1 MSSFLPVA
9 AKDGRIYCL
18 VREYWLHYIGY
29 NLDTRTCIFPVVGT
43 YSICVFYCC
52 VDVGVCWVISK
63 QPFTKLCSDPA
74 QALQMPP
81 QTYLPTGMEGVI
93 TCPAASQPPLLR
105 VDWTKDGKPLDLSMV
120 LETLHSPFSACQQF
134 GQNLFKCAQL
144 EDKTITKWSKVTVD
158 TLHLY
163 FKQNYCFSLCLLLF
177 QNNRIRSP
185 RLFFDLHGIPV
196 FHSIPTE
203 ETGTWKYCDVLSYNL
218 LLCGPRVADCS
229 EKIRGV

>member
-1 MSSFLPVA
+1 M
-9 AKDGRIYCL
+9 
-18 VREYWLHYIGY
+18 
-29 NLDTRTCIFPVVGT
+29 
-43 YSICVFYCC
+43 
-52 VDVGVCWVISK
+52 ISK

-185 RLFFDLHGIPV
+185 SLFLTSRVFQYSTVFQLRKRGPENTAMFYLITSCYVDPGLLIAVKRL
-196 FHSIPTE
+196 E
-203 ETGTWKYCDVLSYNL
+203 ESKNL
-218 LLCGPRVADCS
+218 
-229 EKIRGV
+229 